1 MYAYQQTEHPSL
13 LGALGTMLSSFIP
26 GFLLS
31 LTLIVAIGA
40 QNAFV
45 LRQGLRREHVFWV
58 CLTCGVSDALLITA
72 GVAGFG
78 ALAENV
84 PWFEP
89 VMRYGGAAFLIV
101 YGWRNAVSAWRGG
114 ETLHAE
120 ERVPA
125 TLTRTLLTLL
135 ALTFLNP
142 HVYLDTLVLLG
153 SISAQYDDRLAFGS
167 GAALASLVFFFGLGY
182 GARLLEPVFAKP
194 LSWRVLDALIALTM
208 WAIAATLLIH

>member
-1 MYAYQQTEHPSL
+1 
-13 LGALGTMLSSFIP
+13 MLSSFVP

-31 LTLIVAIGA
+31 LSLIVAIGA

-58 CLTCGVSDALLITA
+58 CLTCGVSDAALIAA

-89 VMRYGGAAFLIV
+89 MMRYGGAAFLTV

-114 ETLHAE
+114 AVLHAE
-120 ERVPA
+120 GHVPA
-125 TLTRTLLTLL
+125 TMSKTILMLL

-153 SISAQYDDRLAFGS
+153 SISAQYESRLAFAI
-167 GAALASLVFFFGLGY
+167 GAALASVSFFFALGY

-194 LSWRVLDALIALTM
+194 LSWRILDAFIALTM
-208 WAIAATLLIH
+208 WVIAASLLFQ